1 MAENSTGKR
10 DLPGI
15 LRTIGLILAIV
26 TVLSLLLG
34 SITIFPRLLVE
45 SDLGS
50 RPASELDAAELID
63 ARNKVRATLLQ
74 GLGAAFFLATAFFTW
89 RQIQLGQNQLRI
101 NQEQVKV
108 SEDDQ
113 LAGRFTRAIDQLG
126 SDKVDVRLGGI
137 YALERIARDSL
148 PDRESV
154 IEILS
159 TYVRHRS
166 PIHASSASEAGAP
179 RVSWVRAA
187 WRSLFGQAPQADVP
201 RANEPAADIQAIMTV
216 LGRRE
221 RAADDKRLNL
231 CRVDLRN
238 VDLRG
243 GKFQRVRL
251 VGSRLEGA
259 DLRDVHLDEA
269 AIEGAFLQ
277 GAKLR
282 NAQLP
287 GASLVHAHLERA
299 NLYNANLRGA
309 KLIDAHLAGAR
320 LSHAQFDEKTN
331 FLRATYDD
339 KTFWP
344 NGIPPG
350 ARKL

>member
-1 MAENSTGKR
+1 MAANSTGQR
-10 DLPGI
+10 NLSGI
-15 LRTIGLILAIV
+15 LRTIGMILAIV
-26 TVLSLLLG
+26 TVLFLLLG
-34 SITIFPRLLVE
+34 SITVLPRLLVE

-50 RPASELDAAELID
+50 RPASELEAAELID

-74 GLGAAFFLATAFFTW
+74 GLGAVFFLATAFFTW
-89 RQIQLGQNQLRI
+89 RQIQLGQRQLRL

-148 PDRESV
+148 LDRESV

-159 TYVRHRS
+159 AYVRHRS
-166 PIHASSASEAGAP
+166 PIRVSGAGEAGAP
-179 RVSWVRAA
+179 QLSWVQAA
-187 WRSLFGQAPQADVP
+187 WQSLVGRGPQEDAP

-238 VDLRG
+238 VDL
-243 GKFQRVRL
+243 
-251 VGSRLEGA
+251 
-259 DLRDVHLDEA
+259 
-269 AIEGAFLQ
+269 
-277 GAKLR
+277 
-282 NAQLP
+282 
-287 GASLVHAHLERA
+287 
-299 NLYNANLRGA
+299 
-309 KLIDAHLAGAR
+309 
-320 LSHAQFDEKTN
+320 
-331 FLRATYDD
+331 
-339 KTFWP
+339 
-344 NGIPPG
+344 
-350 ARKL
+350 